1 MKSNFSSLIFALAII
16 IASIFLG
23 KAYVDRAKSEGN
35 ISVTGLGKANFSSDL
50 VVWDGR
56 FSAESTNLKEAYAEL
71 EKSKGII
78 NDYLLEQGLK
88 AENLVFSALSVR
100 EKNKALYSSDGD
112 YMGERFEKYILT
124 QSVSV
129 ESKDVDRV
137 ERISREITELLNKG
151 INFYSS
157 APRYYFTG
165 LANLK
170 IEMISK
176 ATEDARIRAETIA
189 SNSGAKLGK
198 LVSARMGVFQ
208 ITGQHSTEEYS
219 WGGTFNT
226 SDREK
231 TASITMKL
239 VYEVN

>member
-1 MKSNFSSLIFALAII
+1 MKSTSSSFIFAIAIV
-16 IASIFLG
+16 IASLFLG

-56 FSAESTNLKEAYAEL
+56 FSAESKDLQMAYSEL
-71 EKSKGII
+71 EKTRAIVK
-78 NDYLLEQGLK
+78 NYLVEQGLK
-88 AENLVFSALSVR
+88 EETLVFSALSIR
-100 EKNKALYSSDGD
+100 QQNKALYSSDGD
-112 YMGERFEKYILT
+112 YMGEEFEKHVLAQT
-124 QSVSV
+124 VTV
-129 ESKDVDRV
+129 ETENVDLV
-137 ERISREITELLNKG
+137 ERISREITELLNQG
-151 INFYSS
+151 VRFYSS

-176 ATEDARIRAETIA
+176 ATEDARLRAETIA
-189 SNSGAKLGK
+189 QNSGGKLGK

-239 VYEVN
+239 IYEVE